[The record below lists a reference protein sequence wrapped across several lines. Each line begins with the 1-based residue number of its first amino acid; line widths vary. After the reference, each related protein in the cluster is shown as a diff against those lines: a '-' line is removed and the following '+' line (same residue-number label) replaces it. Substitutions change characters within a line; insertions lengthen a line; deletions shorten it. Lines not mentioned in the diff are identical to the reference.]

1 MHYQEQREN
10 ELNTQANSWFINGD
24 CLKEMISIPKG
35 YIDMV
40 LTDPPYELS
49 KSKGGGMM
57 GKDGRK
63 FMEQVNNADMV
74 NGIDTLTF
82 LDTCLSLFETKQ
94 KFCGVFTCSNK
105 QLIEYIT
112 WAENNKLQYGVGVW
126 NKTNPA
132 PLCNHKYLGD
142 VEYWV
147 YIKGNKSKIL
157 GSYASKSM
165 VYTSKINKKD
175 KDEFNHPTCK
185 PVDLMEKFLI
195 NHTVENSVVL
205 DPFMGSGSTGV
216 ACKNLNRR
224 FIGIELDETYFNTAQ
239 ARINSVKVGVYVNK
253 KA

>member
-1 MHYQEQREN
+1 M
-10 ELNTQANSWFINGD
+10 INLMLGD
-24 CLKEMISIPKG
+24 CLERMKEIPDGSVDMI
-35 YIDMV
+35 

-57 GKDGRK
+57 GKGGRK
-63 FMEQVNNADMV
+63 FMEQVNKADMV
-74 NGIDTLTF
+74 DGINTALF
-82 LDTCLSLFETKQ
+82 LNACLDLFNAKQ

-105 QLIEYIT
+105 QLIEYIS
-112 WAENNKLQYGVGVW
+112 WAEANKLQYGVGVW

-165 VYTSKINKKD
+165 VYTSKINKADKD
-175 KDEFNHPTCK
+175 KFNHPTCK
-185 PVDLMEKFLI
+185 PVEFMEKFLI
-195 NHTVENSVVL
+195 NHTIEGAVVL

-216 ACKNLNRR
+216 AAKNLNRK
-224 FIGIELDETYFNTAQ
+224 FIGIELSTEYFEIAKE
-239 ARINSVKVGVYVNK
+239 RINE
-253 KA
+253 A

>member
-1 MHYQEQREN
+1 M
-10 ELNTQANSWFINGD
+10 LGD
-24 CLKEMISIPKG
+24 CLERMKEIPDGSVDMI
-35 YIDMV
+35 

-57 GKDGRK
+57 GKGGRK
-63 FMEQVNNADMV
+63 FMEQVNKADMV
-74 NGIDTLTF
+74 DGINTALF
-82 LDTCLSLFETKQ
+82 LNACLDLFNAKQ

-105 QLIEYIT
+105 QLIEYIS
-112 WAENNKLQYGVGVW
+112 WAEANKLQYGVGVW

-165 VYTSKINKKD
+165 VYTSKINKADKD
-175 KDEFNHPTCK
+175 KFNHPTCK
-185 PVDLMEKFLI
+185 PVEFMEKFLI
-195 NHTVENSVVL
+195 NHTIEGAVVL

-216 ACKNLNRR
+216 AAKNLNRK
-224 FIGIELDETYFNTAQ
+224 FIGIELSTEYFEIAKE
-239 ARINSVKVGVYVNK
+239 RINE
-253 KA
+253 A

>member
-1 MHYQEQREN
+1 MAHYDN
-10 ELNTQANSWFINGD
+10 ERIAELDTQSNNWFMNGD
-24 CLKEMISIPKG
+24 CLERMKEIPKG

-57 GKDGRK
+57 GKGGRK
-63 FMEQVNNADMV
+63 FMEQVNKADMV
-74 NGIDTLTF
+74 NGIDTFLF
-82 LDTCLSLFETKQ
+82 LDTCLDLFDVKQ

-105 QLIEYIT
+105 QLIEYVS
-112 WAENNKLQYGVGVW
+112 WAETNKLQYGVGVW

-165 VYTSKINKKD
+165 VYTSKINKADKD
-175 KDEFNHPTCK
+175 KFNHPTCK
-185 PVDLMEKFLI
+185 PVEFMEKFLI
-195 NHTVENSVVL
+195 NHTVEGANVL

-216 ACKNLNRR
+216 ACKNLNRK
-224 FIGIELDETYFNTAQ
+224 FIGIELDKEYFKTAQ
-239 ARINSVKVGVYVNK
+239 ERIS
-253 KA
+253 AT